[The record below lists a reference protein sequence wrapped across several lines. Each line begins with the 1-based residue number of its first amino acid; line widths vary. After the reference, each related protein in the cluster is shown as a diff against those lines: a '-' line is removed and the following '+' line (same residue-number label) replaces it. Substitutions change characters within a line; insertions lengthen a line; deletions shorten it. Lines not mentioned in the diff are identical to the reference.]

1 MVYNIIVEENDKTN
15 WRGHFEMV
23 VWRQPLKGYLA
34 ITKIKTLLG
43 RLKVFLLYEQI
54 NIQL

>member
-43 RLKVFLLYEQI
+43 A
-54 NIQL
+54 

>member
-34 ITKIKTLLG
+34 ITKIKNTF
-43 RLKVFLLYEQI
+43 RAPKSVFI
-54 NIQL
+54 I